1 MKKEAV
7 DIASDGVIRFLIF
20 IHPLLYRNLAAG
32 SLAMVWRD
40 EARKA
45 IEKGLETFPG
55 DRDLLALLKHLD
67 DGPDYGKRNSSLP
80 LTLFVRA
87 PEHPQGLHRQKPR
100 GHRRYFS
107 ADALHSPE

>member
-7 DIASDGVIRFLIF
+7 NIASDGVKRFPD

-32 SLAMVWRD
+32 FLAMGWRD

-45 IEKGLETFPG
+45 IEKGLEKFPG
-55 DRDLLALLKHLD
+55 DQDLLALLKHLD
-67 DGPDYGKRNSSLP
+67 DGPDDGKRDSLLP

-87 PEHPQGLHRQKPR
+87 PEHP
-100 GHRRYFS
+100 
-107 ADALHSPE
+107 